1 MTLKAIKNTIIY
13 LWLAALC
20 SLANADFDFLN
31 IQLLEPSEATVA
43 AAEYSYFDISLDF
56 LDFSSKVNSSSRP
69 ERAYAKEL
77 SLLAPVGKRLRVGY
91 EFKNSSALVS
101 RAVEPFSIKT
111 QGDEHRV
118 VASYNLGYFIDFP
131 MYINLSASVVEQN
144 SIDID
149 CYAHN
154 GVVLGGACE
163 NADIRLLDGEA
174 YVNEGETNYYPAMTI
189 DGRAQVY
196 RLGVE
201 IRGEL
206 FGGLPFYQKV
216 DYQSSRTDLS
226 YSSKLLEIDDP
237 ILLNAYYRGV
247 TLGDTITSLSTQL
260 PQQTPWTEQA
270 LIIDFGSKLGLTE
283 KLSASLSLKHYLI
296 NRHAYEYGA
305 NETNYK
311 DNTALDLA
319 LWFQPNVG
327 VMLYLR
333 GQISQRNL
341 LGIDPLAYNRKTSK
355 FFSQPHGQ
363 ISAGISYSF

>member
-1 MTLKAIKNTIIY
+1 MPIKIFKDTAIYIG
-13 LWLAALC
+13 LAIL
-20 SLANADFDFLN
+20 SPLASADLDFLN
-31 IQLLEPSEATVA
+31 IQLLEPSDHIVV

-56 LDFSSKVNSSSRP
+56 LDFASKVNSSSRP
-69 ERAYAKEL
+69 KRTHATEL
-77 SLLAPVGKRLRVGY
+77 SMLAPVGERLRLGY
-91 EFKNSSALVS
+91 EFKKTSAQVS
-101 RAVEPFSIKT
+101 RVVEPFSIKT
-111 QGDEHRV
+111 QGHEHRFM
-118 VASYNLGYFIDFP
+118 ANYHLGFFIDFP
-131 MYINLSASVVEQN
+131 MYINLSASVVEQDSVN
-144 SIDID
+144 ID

-154 GVVLGGACE
+154 GVVLGGTCE

-174 YVNEGETNYYPAMTI
+174 YINEGETNYYPAMTV

-206 FGGLPFYQKV
+206 LGGLPFYQKI

-237 ILLNAYYRGV
+237 LLLNASYRGIA
-247 TLGDTITSLSTQL
+247 LGETISNLSSQL

-270 LIIDFGSKLGLTE
+270 LIVDFGSKIGLTD

-296 NRHAYEYGA
+296 DRSDYQYGA
-305 NETNYK
+305 NEISYK
-311 DNTALDLA
+311 DNTALDMA
-319 LWFQPNVG
+319 LWFQPSADF
-327 VMLYLR
+327 MLYIK
-333 GQISQRNL
+333 GQVSQRNL

-363 ISAGISYSF
+363 LAAGISYWF